1 MAKLKQYEIEAILNT
16 IKNKYREKRKAK
28 VQKVMNE
35 LVLTEQEE
43 TMIKKIEEFKTL
55 NDLTIKL
62 EKEIGDIYQIMHPKA
77 YRWGWKGMTL
87 EDFKTEIAD
96 RQIEDNF
103 NIDDIRNELIINNIE
118 GNDVANFI
126 DEVLNRFNFDD

>member
-1 MAKLKQYEIEAILNT
+1 
-16 IKNKYREKRKAK
+16 
-28 VQKVMNE
+28 MNE

-43 TMIKKIEEFKTL
+43 TMLKKIEEFKTL

-77 YRWGWKGMTL
+77 YRWGWKDMTL
-87 EDFKTEIAD
+87 EDFKTKIAD

-118 GNDVANFI
+118 GNEVVNFI
-126 DEVLNRFNFDD
+126 EEVLNRYEF

>member
-16 IKNKYREKRKAK
+16 IKTKYREKRKAK
-28 VQKVMNE
+28 IQKVVNE
-35 LVLTEQEE
+35 LVLSKQEE
-43 TMIKKIEEFKTL
+43 TMLKKIEEFKTL
-55 NDLTIKL
+55 KDLTTKL
-62 EKEIGDIYQIMHPKA
+62 EKEISDIYQIIYPKA
-77 YRWGWKGMTL
+77 YRWGWQGITL
-87 EDFKTEIAD
+87 EDLKTESAN